1 MADKK
6 TGEPAPGPDIVQRY
20 RFRVRTADGRELVS
34 HIATV
39 TRPAPAVELPDNPS
53 PEPKAQALPPDQSA
67 PVTPMIDVPVHQI
80 LVALKGM
87 KQGDFKADPGF
98 HDLPGKAAHH
108 QFETNEFYFATS
120 SPRDPATGS
129 ATGRRV
135 HVPVTLAKETG
146 PSTLQFYQ
154 ALVTSETLPVV
165 IFDCYGKDK
174 AGHLGLA
181 HSIRL
186 TNARVASLDFQM
198 PNSRDPAQQH
208 YGDHEQVA
216 LAFQEIEW
224 THGPLVVEDSWS

>member
-6 TGEPAPGPDIVQRY
+6 TGKPAPGPDIVQRY

-39 TRPAPAVELPDNPS
+39 TRPAPAVALPVNPS
-53 PEPKAQALPPDQSA
+53 PEPKAQALLPDKSA

-120 SPRDPATGS
+120 SPRDPATG
-129 ATGRRV
+129 
-135 HVPVTLAKETG
+135 
-146 PSTLQFYQ
+146 
-154 ALVTSETLPVV
+154 
-165 IFDCYGKDK
+165 
-174 AGHLGLA
+174 
-181 HSIRL
+181 
-186 TNARVASLDFQM
+186 
-198 PNSRDPAQQH
+198 
-208 YGDHEQVA
+208 
-216 LAFQEIEW
+216 
-224 THGPLVVEDSWS
+224 

>member
-6 TGEPAPGPDIVQRY
+6 TGEPVPGPDIVQRY
-20 RFRVRTADGRELVS
+20 RFRVRTPDGRELVS

-39 TRPAPAVELPDNPS
+39 TRPAPAVELPA
-53 PEPKAQALPPDQSA
+53 EALPPDQSA

-108 QFETNEFYFATS
+108 QFETNEFYFAAT
-120 SPRDPATGS
+120 SPRDPATGL

-135 HVPVTLAKETG
+135 HVPVMLAKETG

-154 ALVTSETLPVV
+154 ALATSETLPLV

-186 TNARVASLDFQM
+186 TNAKVASLDFQM

-208 YGDHEQVA
+208 YGDHEQIA
-216 LAFQEIEW
+216 LTFQEIEW

>member
-6 TGEPAPGPDIVQRY
+6 TGEPVPGPDIVQRY

-39 TRPAPAVELPDNPS
+39 TRPAPAVELRDNPS
-53 PEPKAQALPPDQSA
+53 PEPVAEVLPPEQPA

-80 LVALKGM
+80 LVAVKGM
-87 KQGDFKADPGF
+87 KQGDFKADSGF
-98 HDLPGKAAHH
+98 HDMPGKAAHH
-108 QFETNEFYFATS
+108 QFETDEFYFATS
-120 SPRDPATGS
+120 SPRDPATGL

-135 HVPVTLAKETG
+135 HVPVMLAKATG
-146 PSTLQFYQ
+146 PSTMQFYQ

-165 IFDCYGKDK
+165 VFDCYGTDR
-174 AGHLGLA
+174 AGRLGLA

-198 PNSRDPAQQH
+198 PNCRDPVQQR

-216 LAFQEIEW
+216 LTFQNIEW
-224 THGPLVVEDSWS
+224 THGPVVVEESWS